1 MPRTPRAISGTG
13 IYHVMMRGINHQD
26 IFRDDEDYR
35 HFLYSMQR
43 AQMRIC
49 QINHQITTNC
59 TYYAYCLMTNHVH
72 LLIKEDKLLIGNI
85 VKKLA
90 DSYVYYYNHKYQR
103 DGHLFKERFRS
114 EPVDDMSYF
123 TMLLRYIHR
132 NPVEAQLIKIVID
145 YPYSS
150 WREYCGM
157 IRSDMMICNT
167 KAVLRRIAFP
177 DLEEMI
183 NAPLP
188 DGLHCIDI

>member
-1 MPRTPRAISGTG
+1 
-13 IYHVMMRGINHQD
+13 
-26 IFRDDEDYR
+26 
-35 HFLYSMQR
+35 
-43 AQMRIC
+43 
-49 QINHQITTNC
+49 
-59 TYYAYCLMTNHVH
+59 MTNHVH

-132 NPVEAQLIKIVID
+132 NPVEAQLIKNVID

-177 DLEEMI
+177 ELEEMI
-183 NAPLP
+183 NAP
-188 DGLHCIDI
+188 